1 MNKINFA
8 ARAAGPLLVVAL
20 AAVSAC
26 AAGAYDP
33 PDLEPRIGPD
43 VRIESGL
50 TLARRACASCH
61 AVEGTRNSPR
71 PMAPPVRVLATRL
84 TGPTLEESLTMV
96 ADLGHGEMPPARMD
110 QAELRDLAVYID
122 SLD

>member
-1 MNKINFA
+1 MNKFNFA
-8 ARAAGPLLVVAL
+8 AHLAGPLLLVAL

-33 PDLEPRIGPD
+33 PDLETRIGPD

-50 TLARRACASCH
+50 ALARRACASCH
-61 AVEGTRNSPR
+61 AVEGTGDSPR
-71 PMAPPVRVLATRL
+71 PMAPPFRVLATRL
-84 TGPTLEESLTMV
+84 TGPTLDESLTMV
-96 ADLGHGEMPPARMD
+96 SDLGHGEMPPARMD